1 MSKTPEEKE
10 AFYSKLRVQLEDTT
24 KFPAK
29 YLYKFIVPTDANQ
42 AEEVK
47 EIFNGVGA
55 VIDTRKSKTGKYIS
69 VSIKLN
75 VKSADEII
83 SYYHKV
89 EKIKGI
95 ISL

>member
-1 MSKTPEEKE
+1 MQDKE
-10 AFYSKLRVQLEDTT
+10 AFYIKLKAQLEDTS
-24 KFPAK
+24 KFPTD

-47 EIFNGVGA
+47 SIFDKGGA
-55 VIDTRKSKTGKYIS
+55 IINTKNSKTGKYIS
-69 VSIKLN
+69 VSIRLK

-83 SYYHKV
+83 AYYKQA
-89 EKIKGI
+89 ENIKGI